1 MKSIQISKVHY
12 EMLVT
17 ISKRLR
23 MKPEAMLEE
32 LIQIQFNK
40 K

>member
-17 ISKRLR
+17 IAKKARQ
-23 MKPEAMLEE
+23 KPEQYIEE
-32 LIQIQFNK
+32 IIQVQFNK

>member
-17 ISKRLR
+17 LAKKMRQ
-23 MKPEAMLEE
+23 KPEQYIEE
-32 LIQIQFNK
+32 IIQVQFNK

>member
-1 MKSIQISKVHY
+1 MKSIQLSKVHY

-17 ISKRLR
+17 IAKRLR
-23 MKPEAMLEE
+23 MKPEAMVEE
-32 LIQIQFNK
+32 LIQVQFNK